1 MSKREAQR
9 VFDALRGHETRT
21 ERVAVGLTPGEM
33 EWLDALMAT
42 GFFGTNRAQA
52 FRIAMLNEVERHR
65 LAGTIKIPQRFVAII
80 KEVEADVALR
90 ERKVDRT
97 KRRAVGKKKRGR

>member
-9 VFDALRGHETRT
+9 VFDVLRGKETRT
-21 ERVAVGLTPGEM
+21 ERVAVGLTPAEM

-52 FRIAMLNEVERHR
+52 FRIAMLNEVDRHR
-65 LAGTIKIPQRFVAII
+65 KLKTIKTPARFVRLL
-80 KEVEADVALR
+80 EEA
-90 ERKVDRT
+90 
-97 KRRAVGKKKRGR
+97 KRANR